1 MNLAWEQP
9 PKMKVSIAEVDGVVM
24 AEKSARR
31 KRKRR
36 SMFAFGMVCKCER
49 G

>member
-24 AEKSARR
+24 AEKIAIFL
-31 KRKRR
+31 K
-36 SMFAFGMVCKCER
+36 ER
-49 G
+49 YHEVIL